1 MELGGRTVAKR
12 RVISGSGSAKPA
24 DSRGAKSNGS
34 PKKSKRRSVS
44 PKAPRTSVDDDGRNM
59 VEMPKPIPKTK
70 LSVDELEMFRDLL
83 IQRRRQLVGDL
94 DSMENEALRK
104 NRTTAAG
111 DLSMMPIHMAD
122 IGTDNYEQ
130 EFTIGLLENERD
142 QLKEIDAALER
153 IKNGTYGVCM
163 ATHKQI
169 AKARLRAKPW
179 ARYCIQYKR
188 SQEQSGRR

>member
-1 MELGGRTVAKR
+1 MAKR
-12 RVISGSGSAKPA
+12 QVTSRARGKKPL
-24 DSRGAKSNGS
+24 DSSQAKSNGS
-34 PKKSKRRSVS
+34 PKKSKRRSV
-44 PKAPRTSVDDDGRNM
+44 TSKSANTIDDNGRSI
-59 VEMPKPIPKTK
+59 VEAPKPLPKTK
-70 LSVDELEMFRDLL
+70 LSPEEVETFKDLL
-83 IQRRRQLVGDL
+83 IQKRRQLVDDV

-153 IKNGTYGVCM
+153 IKNGTYGICM
-163 ATHKQI
+163 ATHKPI

-188 SQEQSGRR
+188 SQEQSRLR

>member
-1 MELGGRTVAKR
+1 MTKR
-12 RVISGSGSAKPA
+12 RVTPRSESAKPA
-24 DSRGAKSNGS
+24 DGRKAKSNGS
-34 PKKSKRRSVS
+34 PKKSKRRSVAS
-44 PKAPRTSVDDDGRNM
+44 RAPRASIGDNGRNM
-59 VEMPKPIPKTK
+59 VEAPKPMPKTK
-70 LSVDELEMFRDLL
+70 LTTDELETFRDLL
-83 IQRRRQLVGDL
+83 IQKRRQLVGDL

-163 ATHKQI
+163 GTHKQI

-179 ARYCIQYKR
+179 AKYCIQYKR
-188 SQEQSGRR
+188 SQEQSERR